1 MKDINE
7 VKYGANSSAMRS
19 AAAKVFKN
27 IYAKVKAQSNADYSK
42 IFVAVKQG
50 ANAPGKL
57 PLDPAAME
65 IVPWVEDVTAE
76 IEGDG
81 TAFLFTDSDI
91 MDVAY
96 DVAEQLLDALRKD
109 GKIPPKGMREG
120 KRFADFRKQLDE
132 QSYQEEGAEDVGLLH
147 SLNIARKTVKTN
159 ELIRA
164 GGMNKWQAW
173 DLLLK
178 YGTAKEKAQAKRNLV
193 QMSPPKRNAGVKEEV
208 ESMYSEAMSVEEGAE
223 DVGLLH
229 SLNIARKTVKMNDV
243 MINVMGGMNK
253 RQAWELLLKYGTAK
267 EKAEA
272 KRNLVQMS
280 PPKRNLGVK
289 EEVNEELKP
298 SSKKALDT
306 IYNYIEILRTEWG
319 DHRGAGAMK
328 VIEKSAKSL
337 QSDTAMASVGNDIV
351 GFIKM
356 LKSSDAKK
364 YDYRNKAINGIF
376 DIVSGLVG
384 GKGDAFFR
392 SMYSEAESMGEDWK
406 SLKKT
411 KADLNAIRASGKKVS
426 VQHGEGDTL
435 YRVSKPKKSVKVKEE
450 AEQIDEAFGLEEIL
464 LLAFVAGIAVAP
476 GTAMSQLLKGI
487 ALNSAE
493 WVGHLIK
500 KAKAGRGLSS
510 EEKQRVREL
519 LQKQYDDKK
528 FKRMQQGMRSPGIM
542 DHVELESDHVLQI
555 DEAMAKVTL
564 NPKTKIGYEIRDV
577 GPGGKSTVSKREN
590 FPKEEES
597 VAGESVVRVREAG
610 HQTLYRYKG
619 KYYIVSYS
627 SLANETMIF
636 AADASGKPTSYAD
649 LWMERRRVDPDVII
663 KDFLTDKFKIKKNLQ
678 VTVGR

>member
-1 MKDINE
+1 MTMKDINE

-159 ELIRA
+159 
-164 GGMNKWQAW
+164 
-173 DLLLK
+173 
-178 YGTAKEKAQAKRNLV
+178 
-193 QMSPPKRNAGVKEEV
+193 
-208 ESMYSEAMSVEEGAE
+208 
-223 DVGLLH
+223 
-229 SLNIARKTVKMNDV
+229 DV

-267 EKAEA
+267 EKAQA
-272 KRNLVQMS
+272 
-280 PPKRNLGVK
+280 KRNLGVK